1 MPRKGLGLSWTFWM
15 LREISEPKVY
25 EAWCDWLLLTSPL
38 IPRRLPPHLR
48 CPDSLALFQI
58 LRVSKL
64 LPTPV
69 PLRFAVHHVG
79 MLVGCLGPSHHLLAA
94 TSPEKPS
101 LTTLCKRQSFTFWV
115 LHIPF
120 HSVLINLCCGIN
132 SPKIS
137 VGCNNRHLFLIRI
150 SWAVG
155 QLQLCGTWLGST
167 WPLILRARLR
177 DQSVHKAFCSHG
189 RRQKLKKIGQSR

>member
-1 MPRKGLGLSWTFWM
+1 MPRKGLVLRWMFWM
-15 LREISEPKVY
+15 LSEPKVY
-25 EAWCDWLLLTSPL
+25 EVRCSWPLLTCPL
-38 IPRRLPPHLR
+38 IPLHLPPHLL

-79 MLVGCLGPSHHLLAA
+79 MFIGWLGASHHLLAA
-94 TSPEKPS
+94 TSPEKLS
-101 LTTLCKRQSFTFWV
+101 LTTLSKRQSFTFWV

-120 HSVLINLCCGIN
+120 HSVLISFCCDIS

-137 VGCNNRHLFLIRI
+137 VDCKNRHLFLIHI
-150 SWAVG
+150 PWG
-155 QLQLCGTWLGST
+155 L
-167 WPLILRARLR
+167 
-177 DQSVHKAFCSHG
+177 
-189 RRQKLKKIGQSR
+189 